1 MVEQLSPY
9 LASKMMPMPH
19 AGLRPSTRDV
29 MQGLW
34 MADGTHRWMDAG
46 LRLQVMQLPDAFESG
61 PPAAHQLGLRMNGG
75 PDSHAW
81 RCYIRS
87 DSWPML
93 LHSDCLAIRSLLRC
107 PFQSLHYLIPTCYS
121 TCLMRGNNPVSGA
134 RIACCTTCL
143 QTASYSKSLSQLRVK
158 TEELESRSI

>member
-87 DSWPML
+87 DS
-93 LHSDCLAIRSLLRC
+93 
-107 PFQSLHYLIPTCYS
+107 
-121 TCLMRGNNPVSGA
+121 
-134 RIACCTTCL
+134 
-143 QTASYSKSLSQLRVK
+143 
-158 TEELESRSI
+158 

>member
-1 MVEQLSPY
+1 
-9 LASKMMPMPH
+9 
-19 AGLRPSTRDV
+19 
-29 MQGLW
+29 
-34 MADGTHRWMDAG
+34 
-46 LRLQVMQLPDAFESG
+46 
-61 PPAAHQLGLRMNGG
+61 
-75 PDSHAW
+75 
-81 RCYIRS
+81 
-87 DSWPML
+87 ML

-158 TEELESRSI
+158 TEELESRSIWSHPEVYLKWFRAILRKIARHQWLPHRWTNRTHRRLTRQFSRWRGDNSSMATVHNLGNYCIALNKLGFRKMGFICTH